1 MAVLKTASR
10 ARFRFKRKLSLK
22 YFDRLYS
29 VVLESSQKE
38 FYKAR
43 NNEEEFNK
51 NLSLNEFRNVEA
63 Q

>member
-1 MAVLKTASR
+1 MAALKTASR
-10 ARFRFKRKLSLK
+10 SRFRLKRKLSLK